1 MADTSTTA
9 QKIAAEVIGTFT
21 LVFFGCGT
29 AIIHGGVDYV
39 ATALAFGLTVLVG
52 AYAFGRVSG
61 AHFNPA
67 VTVGAALGG
76 RIAWREVPL
85 YVGSQLVG
93 ALAAGLMPAHP
104 HHGHRRLRRRRQR
117 TRAEQLRRRTAPG
130 TPCGPRSWSSCS

>member
-1 MADTSTTA
+1 M
-9 QKIAAEVIGTFT
+9 
-21 LVFFGCGT
+21 FFGCGT
-29 AIIHGGVDYV
+29 AIFTGVDYV

-76 RIAWREVPL
+76 RMAWREVPL

-93 ALAAGLMPAHP
+93 ALVAGLLLFILTM
-104 HHGHRRLRRRRQR
+104 GIDGLRRRRQR
-117 TRAEQLRRRTAPG
+117 ARPEQLRRRERHRA
-130 TPCGPRSWSSCS
+130 TPCGPRS